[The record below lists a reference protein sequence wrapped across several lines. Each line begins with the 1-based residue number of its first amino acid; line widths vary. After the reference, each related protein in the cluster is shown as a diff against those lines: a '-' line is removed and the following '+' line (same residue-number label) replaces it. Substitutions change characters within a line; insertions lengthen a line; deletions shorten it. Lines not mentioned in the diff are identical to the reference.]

1 MLILKQTNGK
11 ETPHSCIWFW
21 QCEPDSGLGMLA
33 FTPLIQGQ
41 NFRVGGSERGGAY
54 GQEARGAL
62 HTDILLP
69 SLVAD

>member
-11 ETPHSCIWFW
+11 ETPYSCMRFW
-21 QCEPDSGLGMLA
+21 QCEPDSGLGIFA
-33 FTPLIQGQ
+33 FTPLIQDQ
-41 NFRVGGSERGGAY
+41 NFRVGGPEGGGAY

-62 HTDILLP
+62 HDILLP